1 MEIKIPE
8 WKPAM
13 PWHGV
18 PTITYDKVDNQHVL
32 LLCQNLWVNS
42 RYTIIIAQVTQI

>member
-32 LLCQNLWVNS
+32 LLCQNQ
-42 RYTIIIAQVTQI
+42 RHTIIIAQVTQI